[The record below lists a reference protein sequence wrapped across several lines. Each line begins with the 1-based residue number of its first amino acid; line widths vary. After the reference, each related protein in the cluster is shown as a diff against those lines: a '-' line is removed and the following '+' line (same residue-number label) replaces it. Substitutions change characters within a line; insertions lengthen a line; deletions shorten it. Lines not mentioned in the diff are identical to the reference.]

1 MAIQP
6 TTPVSAQFVTT
17 QTAAA
22 GKAGASSPLEA
33 TPPPASPPAAQRAD
47 EEAAATSGQATDPE
61 ALRQAVERAQNA
73 LPPKARGIAFSMN
86 EKTNTVVVKII
97 DRESE
102 EVIRQI
108 PSEEFLK
115 IAEALNEQ
123 IDDIRSGLLVQQ
135 KA

>member
-6 TTPVSAQFVTT
+6 TTPVSAQFVMT

-22 GKAGASSPLEA
+22 GKAGTSSPLEE
-33 TPPPASPPAAQRAD
+33 TPPAASMPAAPRAD
-47 EEAAATSGQATDPE
+47 EEATATSGQATDPE
-61 ALRQAVERAQNA
+61 TLRQAVERAQNA

-102 EVIRQI
+102 EIIRQI

-115 IAEALNEQ
+115 IAEALNDQ

>member
-6 TTPVSAQFVTT
+6 TSPVAAQFVAT
-17 QTAAA
+17 QTAPA
-22 GKAGASSPLEA
+22 GMAGTSSPLENIQSAA
-33 TPPPASPPAAQRAD
+33 TPATVPSGNNESNASSSQ
-47 EEAAATSGQATDPE
+47 SNDPE

-86 EKTNTVVVKII
+86 EQANTVVVKII

-123 IDDIRSGLLVQQ
+123 IETIRSGLLVQH
-135 KA
+135 KV